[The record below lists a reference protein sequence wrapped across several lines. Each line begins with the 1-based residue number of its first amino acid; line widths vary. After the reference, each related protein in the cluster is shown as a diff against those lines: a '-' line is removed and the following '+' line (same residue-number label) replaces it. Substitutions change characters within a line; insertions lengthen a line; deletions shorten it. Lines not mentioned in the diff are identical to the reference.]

1 MSPGLCRLGQ
11 GVVGWEHICVSEGR
25 VGASGNV
32 AGGRE
37 PSCVYVYVYV
47 CMLVCVCVCDIVS
60 GCVCTCMCD
69 IVYVC
74 VYLCVHVCDIV
85 SGVQFVCLGVRL
97 CMSAL
102 FVWVCVRV
110 CV

>member
-1 MSPGLCRLGQ
+1 MSPGFCRLGQ

-47 CMLVCVCVCDIVS
+47 CVCGVCVCVTLCQV
-60 GCVCTCMCD
+60 
-69 IVYVC
+69 VC
-74 VYLCVHVCDIV
+74 VHVCVTLCMCVHVCDIV

>member
-1 MSPGLCRLGQ
+1 MSPGFCRLGQ

-47 CMLVCVCVCDIVS
+47 CMCGVCVCVTLCQV
-60 GCVCTCMCD
+60 V
-69 IVYVC
+69 
-74 VYLCVHVCDIV
+74 CVHVCV
-85 SGVQFVCLGVRL
+85 TL
-97 CMSAL
+97 CMCVCIC
-102 FVWVCVRV
+102 VWMCVTLCQV
-110 CV
+110 YSLCVWAYGCV